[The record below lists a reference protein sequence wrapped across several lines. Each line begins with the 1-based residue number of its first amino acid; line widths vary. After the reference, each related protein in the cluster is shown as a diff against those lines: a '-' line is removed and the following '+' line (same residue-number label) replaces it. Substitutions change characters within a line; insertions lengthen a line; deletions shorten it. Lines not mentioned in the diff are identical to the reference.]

1 MRYILLIILLFIISC
16 DNIEPPRCQIES
28 WIIDDCG
35 ICRECE
41 LEECNWNETMNTC
54 GGCDNDLSSCTGCMD
69 PEAINTEVDMIIHDG
84 STCDYDNFI
93 NEPDVSIFNNDADYA
108 NTAQVNTQITN
119 TVTKEFVE
127 DLGIDESK
135 VTMDA
140 KLEEDLEIDSLGIV
154 EVVMAFEDEFEI
166 EIDDEELADVKT
178 VGQAVNLLHSK
189 I

>member
-1 MRYILLIILLFIISC
+1 M
-16 DNIEPPRCQIES
+16 EA
-28 WIIDDCG
+28 
-35 ICRECE
+35 
-41 LEECNWNETMNTC
+41 NEVFEKVK
-54 GGCDNDLSSCTGCMD
+54 GL
-69 PEAINTEVDMIIHDG
+69 
-84 STCDYDNFI
+84 
-93 NEPDVSIFNNDADYA
+93 
-108 NTAQVNTQITN
+108 
-119 TVTKEFVE
+119 FVE

-140 KLEEDLEIDSLGIV
+140 KLEEDLEIDSLGIF

>member
-1 MRYILLIILLFIISC
+1 MEANEVFEKVKSLFI
-16 DNIEPPRCQIES
+16 
-28 WIIDDCG
+28 
-35 ICRECE
+35 
-41 LEECNWNETMNTC
+41 
-54 GGCDNDLSSCTGCMD
+54 
-69 PEAINTEVDMIIHDG
+69 
-84 STCDYDNFI
+84 
-93 NEPDVSIFNNDADYA
+93 
-108 NTAQVNTQITN
+108 
-119 TVTKEFVE
+119 K

-166 EIDDEELADVKT
+166 EIDDEELADVTT

>member
-1 MRYILLIILLFIISC
+1 M
-16 DNIEPPRCQIES
+16 ET
-28 WIIDDCG
+28 
-35 ICRECE
+35 
-41 LEECNWNETMNTC
+41 NEDFDKVK
-54 GGCDNDLSSCTGCMD
+54 GL
-69 PEAINTEVDMIIHDG
+69 
-84 STCDYDNFI
+84 
-93 NEPDVSIFNNDADYA
+93 
-108 NTAQVNTQITN
+108 
-119 TVTKEFVE
+119 FVE

-135 VTMDA
+135 VTMEA